1 MSKRKICKI
10 PHTIQRGAIGI
21 SRSLANVSTTAARG
35 KATEVGET
43 LQQLQEF
50 QSRAE
55 SDHRG
60 EAKSRGR
67 RASDPRDPKASLLP
81 GRAPPGQ
88 ERADVGCSRPP
99 RLTFRQR
106 VQHPRLLQVPPEL
119 LALRVGGLRRHGGS
133 GTGARGRSRKTARPA
148 AGPKPCTR
156 TNSHPA
162 PPARPEPRRAPLTL

>member
-1 MSKRKICKI
+1 MNCVPRVDICHHATLHFRKCKQVEI
-10 PHTIQRGAIGI
+10 
-21 SRSLANVSTTAARG
+21 NVNTHIIMKENSP
-35 KATEVGET
+35 
-43 LQQLQEF
+43 QEF

-55 SDHRG
+55 SDHGG

-67 RASDPRDPKASLLP
+67 CALDPRDPKASLVP

-88 ERADVGCSRPP
+88 ERADLGCSRPP
-99 RLTFRQR
+99 PLTFRQR

-133 GTGARGRSRKTARPA
+133 GTGAQGRSRKTARPA

-156 TNSHPA
+156 PNSHPA